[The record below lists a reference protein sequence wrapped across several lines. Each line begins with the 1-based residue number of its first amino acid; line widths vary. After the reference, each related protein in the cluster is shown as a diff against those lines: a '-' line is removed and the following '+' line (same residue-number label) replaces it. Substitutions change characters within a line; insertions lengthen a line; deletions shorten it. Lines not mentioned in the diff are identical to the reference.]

1 MVPQGAGLKNSSV
14 GEMEM
19 HKVHVCFLKMLRA
32 SLREEALTEAMDLS
46 EEEWREIQELASI
59 HKVLPMIFE
68 AAYQLPELTALP
80 EFGVRKR
87 NVFQQVMT
95 QSMKTRDYLM
105 LSKHLE
111 KSGVT
116 PLVVKG
122 IICRNL
128 YPQPDHRPSGDED
141 VLIPAA
147 QFDACHSAMEAFGMQ
162 TRETGERLETEYEI
176 PYFKD
181 GSPLYIE
188 LHKYL
193 FPPESE
199 AYGDLNRFFE
209 GVFDRAVTE
218 TIYGVPVRTME
229 YTDHLFY
236 LICHAFKHFLHSGFG
251 IRQVCDIVLYANSYG
266 NRVDWQKLL
275 DNCREIRADVF
286 AAAVFRLGENH
297 LTFDRQKACY
307 PEIWSSIAVD
317 EMAML
322 EDLLSGGVYGGVTAT
337 RRRSSNMTL
346 EAVASEK
353 QGRKSGNGVMASLFP
368 SAKKLEG
375 RYTYLKKHPYLLP
388 VAWCHRI
395 VKYKNDT
402 GKNKESHVL
411 EAMKI
416 GNHRIELMRQY
427 GIIK

>member
-1 MVPQGAGLKNSSV
+1 MD
-14 GEMEM
+14 
-19 HKVHVCFLKMLRA
+19 KVYESFLKILRS
-32 SLREEALTEAMDLS
+32 SLKGEPFSETLNLS
-46 EEEWREIQELASI
+46 PEQWQQLQELAI
-59 HKVLPMIFE
+59 AHKVLPMVFE
-68 AAYQLPELTALP
+68 AVYQLPEFAALP
-80 EFGVRKR
+80 EFVLLKR

-95 QSMKTRDYLM
+95 QSMKSRDFLT

-147 QFDACHSAMEAFGMQ
+147 QFSGCHSAMTAFGMQ
-162 TRETGERLETEYEI
+162 TGVTEDRLEPEYEI
-176 PYFKD
+176 PYHKN

-188 LHKYL
+188 LHKHL

-251 IRQVCDIVLYANSYG
+251 IRQVCDIVVYANSYG
-266 NRVDWQKLL
+266 SRVNWKKLL
-275 DNCREIRADVF
+275 ENCREIRAEVF
-286 AAAVFRLGENH
+286 AAAIFRLGENH
-297 LTFDRQKACY
+297 LVFDREKACY
-307 PEIWSSIAVD
+307 PAIWSGIPV
-317 EMAML
+317 EETAML
-322 EDLLSGGVYGGVTAT
+322 EDLLSGGVYGGASES
-337 RRRSSNMTL
+337 RKHSSNMTL
-346 EAVASEK
+346 DALAAEK
-353 QGRKSGNGVMASLFP
+353 QGKKSGSGLRSSLFP
-368 SAKKLEG
+368 PAKKLEG
-375 RYTYLKKHPYLLP
+375 RYPYLKKHPYLLP
-388 VAWCHRI
+388 TAWCHRI
-395 VKYKNDT
+395 MKYK
-402 GKNKESHVL
+402 KETAKSEDNSAL
-411 EAMKI
+411 EAVKI
-416 GNHRIELMRQY
+416 GNHRIELLRQY